1 MSSCGS
7 CHVPMCSTQSAWT
20 HGYSQVG
27 RALSVGPQYRMK
39 SKGDFCYVEFYILFF
54 IFCM

>member
-20 HGYSQVG
+20 HGLLTSRTCPLCRSAVPDEDEG
-27 RALSVGPQYRMK
+27 
-39 SKGDFCYVEFYILFF
+39 
-54 IFCM
+54 

>member
-27 RALSVGPQYRMK
+27 RALSLGAQYRMK
-39 SKGDFCYVEFYILFF
+39 RKGDFCYVEFYI
-54 IFCM
+54 